1 MRSEVLVGIDNLEGS
16 GRVDVGVTVVS
27 GSVVM
32 FGFLAIVVTIRKK
45 ELKLIISNTKIIV
58 KISII

>member
-1 MRSEVLVGIDNLEGS
+1 MVDLRSEVLVGIDNLEGS

-32 FGFLAIVVTIRKK
+32 FGFLAIVVTIR
-45 ELKLIISNTKIIV
+45 
-58 KISII
+58 